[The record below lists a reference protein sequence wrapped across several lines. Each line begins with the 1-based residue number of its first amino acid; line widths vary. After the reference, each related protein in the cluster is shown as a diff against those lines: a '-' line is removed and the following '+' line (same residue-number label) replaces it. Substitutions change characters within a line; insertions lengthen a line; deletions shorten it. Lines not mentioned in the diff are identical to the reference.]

1 MKKLMLFLCAAL
13 LLVIACAVV
22 WQLRS
27 REISP
32 PPAGP
37 EAAVALPEPCREVVF
52 EGTLHVVCVVPV
64 DRYDV
69 RILSEDTSGKPFDA
83 VANAD
88 RMIEAVEGRS
98 PVLSMNAGMYHKDLS
113 PVGLLVEE
121 GREKAALNLDDAEGN
136 FFMKPN
142 GVFMID
148 RSGHGRV
155 IESQAY
161 ARQSSDAL
169 YATQSGPMMVIDDN
183 IHPRFEPDG
192 TSRYIRNG
200 VGIDG
205 QNRVVLAISRK
216 PVSLGS
222 FARLFRAELDCRN
235 ALFLDGAV
243 STLTANGKVIIGGRH
258 PAGPILSVLERK

>member
-1 MKKLMLFLCAAL
+1 MKKLVLFLCAAL

-27 REISP
+27 RKSSP
-32 PPAGP
+32 PPASP
-37 EAAVALPEPCREVVF
+37 EAAVALPEPCRDVTF
-52 EGTLHVVCVVPV
+52 EGTPHIVCVLSAN
-64 DRYDV
+64 RYDV
-69 RILSEDTSGKPFDA
+69 RILHEDPSGKPFGT
-83 VANAD
+83 VAAAD
-88 RMIEAVEGRS
+88 SSMMAQGRP

-121 GREKAALNLDDAEGN
+121 GQGKAALNLDDAEGN

-148 RSGHGRV
+148 RSGQGVV

-161 ARQSSDAL
+161 QREKPEAL
-169 YATQSGPMMVIDDN
+169 YATQSGPMLVIDGN

-192 TSRYIRNG
+192 ASRYIRNG
-200 VGIDG
+200 VGVDG
-205 QNRVVLAISRK
+205 QNRMVLAISRK

-222 FARLFRAELDCRN
+222 FARLFRDELDCSN
-235 ALFLDGAV
+235 ALFLDGAI
-243 STLTANGKVIIGGRH
+243 STLTAGGQTVIGGKH
-258 PAGPILSVLERK
+258 PAGPILSVFARK